1 MFENNS
7 TSIVY
12 TQTCVRLEYNYSLF
26 TLPCQPSSLEN
37 RDKWPQIRVGF
48 FGPHILNH
56 MNN

>member
-48 FGPHILNH
+48 FGPHI
-56 MNN
+56 